1 MPAMAHLGD
10 TTTHQGTVVTASDD
24 VTAQG
29 RGVARIGDWVYCPK
43 RGAPANPE
51 DPDSPEGPVHGLVQI
66 ITGASTVFVNGRGA
80 AHHGSLCS
88 CGALVISTG
97 TVNVE

>member
-1 MPAMAHLGD
+1 MPAIAHLGD
-10 TTTHQGTVVTASDD
+10 TTTHFGTVVTASAD

-43 RGAPANPE
+43 RDEGGPE
-51 DPDSPEGPVHGLVQI
+51 HGLVQI
-66 ITGASTVFVNGRGA
+66 ITGASTVLVNNRGA

-88 CGALVISTG
+88 CGALVISGG
-97 TVNVE
+97 TVIVE

>member
-1 MPAMAHLGD
+1 MPAIAHLGD
-10 TTTHQGTVVTASDD
+10 TTTHMGTVVTASAD
-24 VTAQG
+24 VTAEN

-43 RGAPANPE
+43 KDENGSE
-51 DPDSPEGPVHGLVQI
+51 HGLVQI
-66 ITGASTVFVNGRGA
+66 VTGATTVLVNNRGA

-97 TVNVE
+97 TVFVE

>member
-1 MPAMAHLGD
+1 MPAIAHLGD
-10 TTTHQGTVVTASDD
+10 TTTHFGTVVTASAD
-24 VTAQG
+24 VTAEG

-43 RGAPANPE
+43 RGAPA
-51 DPDSPEGPVHGLVQI
+51 DPDDPESPEGPVHGLVQI
-66 ITGASTVFVNGRGA
+66 VTGASTVLVNNRGA

-97 TVNVE
+97 TVFVE